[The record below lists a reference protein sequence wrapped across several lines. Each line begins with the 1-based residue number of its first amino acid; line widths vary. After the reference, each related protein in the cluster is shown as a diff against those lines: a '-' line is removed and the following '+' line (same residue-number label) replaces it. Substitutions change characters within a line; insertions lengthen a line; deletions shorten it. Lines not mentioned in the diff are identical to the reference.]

1 MDEKDIER
9 ANRRLPRTALLEEVL
24 AHLPRTS
31 PERQAVQILL
41 AQAIERDAAV
51 DRVSEEML
59 ASVFGDGTISSW
71 LRRDRTAP
79 EALTDELRE
88 ECDRIA
94 RRLLESGVVSI
105 EARKEPGSDDAT
117 HESPADEG
125 PEAETP
131 ETLDRLKCEP
141 RTGDGQQQLRPEQR
155 SHELGEAGDGSR
167 GGDSPPD
174 DPGTDPGSSEP

>member
-31 PERQAVQILL
+31 PERQAVQSLL

-51 DRVSEEML
+51 NRVTEEML

-71 LRRDRTAP
+71 LRRDRAEP

-94 RRLLESGVVSI
+94 QRLLESGVVSI
-105 EARKEPGSDDAT
+105 EARKQPGPDDAT
-117 HESPADEG
+117 DEPPADEG
-125 PEAETP
+125 TEAETP
-131 ETLDRLKCEP
+131 ETLDRLKSESRP
-141 RTGDGQQQLRPEQR
+141 GDGQQQRRPDQR
-155 SHELGEAGDGSR
+155 SHELGAGGDTSR

-174 DPGTDPGSSEP
+174 DPGADPGSSEP